1 MGSILIT
8 GLTGN
13 VGREVANSLKQRE
26 VGFVCGVRN
35 IDKAQKSVRRSIQIY
50 NVGLQQSG
58 NL

>member
-26 VGFVCGVRN
+26 VGFVCGV
-35 IDKAQKSVRRSIQIY
+35 
-50 NVGLQQSG
+50 
-58 NL
+58 